1 MNKNK
6 TKIGNFLVSIE
17 GTDIE
22 RIKIESISNNW
33 NMKVPSFNSQFKFFE
48 HLLKEESAHA
58 YFEAYINLMYMTAN
72 IMPDLEFLQDYMEIY
87 NKLVARAS
95 ENSEPTEE
103 QDKAD
108 IEAAKESYEMQKDIE
123 NKE

>member
-1 MNKNK
+1 MNKVK
-6 TKIGNFLVSIE
+6 TKIGNFLVSRE

-22 RIKIESISNNW
+22 RIKIESVSNNW

-48 HLLKEESAHA
+48 HLLKEESTHA

-72 IMPDLEFLQDYMEIY
+72 MMPDLEFLQDYMEIY

-95 ENSEPTEE
+95 DNSEPIEE

>member
-6 TKIGNFLVSIE
+6 TKIGNFLISKE
-17 GTDIE
+17 GSEIE
-22 RIKIESISNNW
+22 RIKIESVSNNW
-33 NMKVPSFNSQFKFFE
+33 NMKVPSFNGQFKLFG
-48 HLLKEESAHA
+48 HLLGNKENHA
-58 YFEAYINLMYMTAN
+58 YLEAYINIMYMTAN
-72 IMPDLEFLQDYMEIY
+72 MMPDLEFLQEYMGIY

-95 ENSEPTEE
+95 GNSEPTEE

>member
-6 TKIGNFLVSIE
+6 TKIGNFLISKE
-17 GTDIE
+17 GSEIE
-22 RIKIESISNNW
+22 RIKIESVSNNW
-33 NMKVPSFNSQFKFFE
+33 NMKVPSFNGQFKLFE
-48 HLLKEESAHA
+48 HLLANKENYA
-58 YFEAYINLMYMTAN
+58 YFEAYINIMYMTAN
-72 IMPDLEFLQDYMEIY
+72 MMPDLEFLQEYMEIY

-108 IEAAKESYEMQKDIE
+108 IEAAKESYEMQIE
-123 NKE
+123 GEAK